1 MPKNSEKKPRALS
14 AYNFFMKDKRK
25 EILEEKPDTDN
36 KEIMRIVSKM
46 WKEVSEDEKEKYNQ
60 LAAEDKKRVAELR
73 KDEPA
78 SSRKTRPKKKK
89 ESESDDDE
97 SDD

>member
-1 MPKNSEKKPRALS
+1 
-14 AYNFFMKDKRK
+14 MKDKRK